1 MVILNLTQ
9 HNATREQILAGVEE
23 PPEGVKEVIV
33 HLLTFDSV
41 PSCEDLRAK
50 ARALAEIA
58 RAAKV
63 QAALVGGA
71 PFFMATLEAA
81 LLEEGIEPIYSFS
94 QRVSVEETQPDGSVR
109 KVSTFRHVGFV
120 RPYAKAKRWT
130 FVPMS
135 PAELSDYLIGNGLD
149 VFAASA
155 LLR

>member
-1 MVILNLTQ
+1 MTVLNLTQ
-9 HNATREQILAGVEE
+9 HEVTREQLLAGVEE
-23 PPEGVKEVIV
+23 PPVGIKEVV
-33 HLLTFDSV
+33 RNLLTFDGV
-41 PSCEDLRAK
+41 PTTEELKFR
-50 ARALAEIA
+50 ARALAGIA